1 METPISLTRQ
11 VLIRTTERAAE
22 LSITPDEFVELALSH
37 YLAYQDS
44 LHLTQDLDKIL
55 GTGDATAEA
64 A

>member
-1 METPISLTRQ
+1 METPISLPRQ
-11 VLIRTTERAAE
+11 VLIRTTDRAAE
-22 LSITPDEFVELALSH
+22 LSITPDEFVALALAH

-55 GTGDATAEA
+55 ATDEA